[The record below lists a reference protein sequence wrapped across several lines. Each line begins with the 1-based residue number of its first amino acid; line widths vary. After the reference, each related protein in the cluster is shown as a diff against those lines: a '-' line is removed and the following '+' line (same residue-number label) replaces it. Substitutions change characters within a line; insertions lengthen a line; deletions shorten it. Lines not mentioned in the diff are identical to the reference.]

1 MKENKIIFGS
11 ALSIAAIAVAID
23 HTKHK
28 VPAPQQTEQGYYVE
42 EGEDDSPCGIG
53 NDESP
58 CGMEEDES
66 PCGMG
71 DDVSPCGMEEDESPC
86 GMGEDESPCGM

>member
-1 MKENKIIFGS
+1 MKKNKIIFGS

-42 EGEDDSPCGIG
+42 EGE
-53 NDESP
+53 NDSP